1 MSKSPWKLDEVEK
14 RLQQT
19 KEVLPAEIANVS
31 QSYFE
36 SSWRKQGYDGKK
48 WKEVQR
54 RINGKGAAKTRAIL
68 VKSGRLRRSFHV
80 LSKRWDNIT
89 IANSAP
95 YAKVHNE
102 GFKGVEYVKPHKKSG
117 KDIKSKVRGSAGF
130 IDGKFTKGKIR
141 TITLKGAKHNVKG
154 FSRKMN
160 LPQRQFM
167 GQTNELGQK
176 QIKIINKAFDDIWR

>member
-1 MSKSPWKLDEVEK
+1 MSKSPWNLDEVEK

-102 GFKGVEYVKPHKKSG
+102 GGVIHKNGHRGVMYYREVSTNLKT
-117 KDIKSKVRGSAGF
+117 KNTSKRFA
-130 IDGKFTKGKIR
+130 KTKGKKNKATHAMEIN
-141 TITLKGAKHNVKG
+141 IPAHDI
-154 FSRKMN
+154 SI
-160 LPQRQFM
+160 PQRQFM

-176 QIKIINKAFDDIWR
+176 QIRIINKAFDDIWR

>member
-1 MSKSPWKLDEVEK
+1 MSKSPWNLDEVEK
-14 RLQQT
+14 RLHQT

-54 RINGKGAAKTRAIL
+54 RIPGTKAYKYPKTKGLGRKTRAIL
-68 VKSGRLRRSFHV
+68 VRSGRLRRSFHV

-95 YAKVHNE
+95 YARYNNE
-102 GFKGVEYVKPHKKSG
+102 GG
-117 KDIKSKVRGSAGF
+117 K
-130 IDGKFTKGKIR
+130 
-141 TITLKGAKHNVKG
+141 
-154 FSRKMN
+154 N

-176 QIKIINKAFDDIWR
+176 QIRIINKAFDDIWR

>member
-48 WKEVQR
+48 WKEVKR
-54 RINGKGAAKTRAIL
+54 RLDGKGGGKGAAKTRAIL

-89 IANSAP
+89 VANSAP

-102 GFKGVEYVKPHKKSG
+102 GFKGIEYVKPHRRFVYQGDKIGSGIYSIKTRREKKV
-117 KDIKSKVRGSAGF
+117 KVKIKQ
-130 IDGKFTKGKIR
+130 D
-141 TITLKGAKHNVKG
+141 VKG

-176 QIKIINKAFDDIWR
+176 QIRIINKAFDDIWR